1 MQSLIQSTILSKVAQ
16 QFVVIHETESIRKAS
31 EKLGISQPALSIN
44 LKKLEER
51 LGFPLFKRATNGMR
65 PTRMGNVIYNYA
77 NSIINA
83 SHLLEDEIYFLANQS
98 KKKLRIGLG
107 VVWTSS
113 LVSKILEHFQKEFHD
128 YNFDFITGVA
138 EEIAIKLKR
147 GEIDIMIAAETALL
161 SNDNTVVRVFLN
173 DIKFVAICGDNNKL
187 ALSDVVRLKDISKA
201 KVAAFQNDSFAE
213 NYLIEFFG
221 RFGLKPPK
229 VTTKTNSAEAL
240 ISILINTENIA
251 FVLEPM
257 AKRASTSGLKTLKTD
272 KNFTDL
278 AIYIYYE
285 ATISQLFL
293 IKKFTKFVQNIFKY
307 EL

>member
-1 MQSLIQSTILSKVAQ
+1 MKSLIQSTILSKVAQ

-31 EKLGISQPALSIN
+31 EKLGVSQPALSIN

-51 LGFPLFKRATNGMR
+51 LGFTLFKRETNGMR
-65 PTRMGNVIYNYA
+65 PTRIGNILYNYA

-83 SHLLEDEIYFLANQS
+83 SHLLEDEIYFLTNQS

-113 LVSKILEHFQKEFHD
+113 LVSKILKRFRKEFPD

-147 GEIDIMIAAETALL
+147 GEIDIMIAAENALL
-161 SNDNTVVRVFLN
+161 SNDNTIIRVFLN
-173 DIKFVAICGDNNKL
+173 DIRFVVICSDNNKL
-187 ALSDVVRLKDISKA
+187 AVPDVVRLKDISEA
-201 KVAAFQNDSFAE
+201 EIAAFQNDSFAE
-213 NYLIEFFG
+213 NYLIEYFG
-221 RFGLKPPK
+221 RFGLRPPK
-229 VTTKTNSAEAL
+229 ITTKTNSAEAL
-240 ISILINTENIA
+240 ISILINTDNIA

-257 AKRASTSGLKTLKTD
+257 AKKASASGLKTLKTD
-272 KNFTDL
+272 VNFTDL

-285 ATISQLFL
+285 ASISQLSL
-293 IKKFTKFVQNIFKY
+293 IKKFTEFVQNIFKN

>member
-1 MQSLIQSTILSKVAQ
+1 MQSLIQSTILSKVTQ
-16 QFVVIHETESIRKAS
+16 QFVVIYEKESIRKAS

-83 SHLLEDEIYFLANQS
+83 SHLLEDEIYFLTNQS

-113 LVSKILEHFQKEFHD
+113 LVSKILKRFRKEFPD

-147 GEIDIMIAAETALL
+147 GEIDIMIAAENALL
-161 SNDNTVVRVFLN
+161 SNDNTIVRVFLN
-173 DIKFVAICGDNNKL
+173 DIRFVVICSDNNKL
-187 ALSDVVRLKDISKA
+187 AVPDVVRLKDISEA
-201 KVAAFQNDSFAE
+201 EIAAFQNDSFAE
-213 NYLIEFFG
+213 NYLIEYFG
-221 RFGLKPPK
+221 RFGLRPPK
-229 VTTKTNSAEAL
+229 ITTKTNSAEAL
-240 ISILINTENIA
+240 ISILINTDNIA

-257 AKRASTSGLKTLKTD
+257 AKKASASGLKTLKTD
-272 KNFTDL
+272 VNFTDL

-285 ATISQLFL
+285 ASISQLSL
-293 IKKFTKFVQNIFKY
+293 IKKFTDFVRNIFKN
-307 EL
+307 EF